1 MVMDLSTI
9 PKSLTSHLPEE
20 QQFVLALF
28 IQDKDHQLQ
37 IKELQHQLKMQN
49 LEKKLVQLFRE
60 DPATIWSVTITT
72 SPTTTNPL
80 FLPLRT
86 TVGPTMIP
94 RDLEALPATLG
105 GSSTQRKMASREL
118 VVRLTATPLFPKSV
132 GLVSPLPPPTTH
144 YGNRGDPIS
153 FSITNT
159 TSSGGTTRD
168 DSSTPVEVLVQKVM
182 VIARPPPPSSVPAP
196 RVHQRR
202 RFQRA
207 VRISGTSEKVCHT
220 TSPLFH
226 HHHYPRSEK
235 RRRPAER
242 TAVFVSVSEVPQLL
256 LSVCDRDVLW
266 NGIFFVC
273 K

>member
-132 GLVSPLPPPTTH
+132 GLVSPLPP
-144 YGNRGDPIS
+144 S
-153 FSITNT
+153 
-159 TSSGGTTRD
+159 
-168 DSSTPVEVLVQKVM
+168 
-182 VIARPPPPSSVPAP
+182 PPPIMAIEEIPFPLASPILPVVVVPP
-196 RVHQRR
+196 VM
-202 RFQRA
+202 
-207 VRISGTSEKVCHT
+207 I
-220 TSPLFH
+220 P
-226 HHHYPRSEK
+226 
-235 RRRPAER
+235 
-242 TAVFVSVSEVPQLL
+242 VPQWK
-256 LSVCDRDVLW
+256 S
-266 NGIFFVC
+266 
-273 K
+273 